1 MSTTAATAYKP
12 TDNMVDLPDIVK
24 GFDILDYRPGISRMD
39 YPIPEDAIRMKIG
52 DTFEVDF
59 TEWVRQQSTIPTA
72 ERFIVSIPVA
82 IGECEIDVLIG
93 PLLAKWVNGK
103 YIATYQLEEVEWA

>member
-1 MSTTAATAYKP
+1 MTTTATAYKP
-12 TDNMVDLPDIVK
+12 TDSMVDLPDIVK
-24 GFDILDYRPGISRMD
+24 GFDILDVKPGIEKED
-39 YPIPEDAIRMKIG
+39 YQDPQDTIRLTVG
-52 DTFEVDF
+52 QTFEVDF

-93 PLLAKWVNGK
+93 PLKCVWRMGK
-103 YIATYQLEEVEWA
+103 YLATYQLEEVDWA